1 MIISEIRQSNNPYIK
16 LNKNASELDVPI
28 HLINHKVIERYENCN
43 CFDTNSINVDGV
55 EKQVNFFSENVTY
68 DLCCEDNNFRY
79 IWRNVSFKQLKDTDA
94 LCVFADSK
102 ADIYSK
108 TANENEKVLYFI
120 NINIK
125 FWKLITSIAAI
136 FIAIIVLS
144 QLPLKNIVSDV
155 RSSIPQI
162 ENPFAGVF
170 NWENKQNEQIS
181 GDETTEIDNS
191 LPDEMVEEPVKEEI
205 VEEQEN
211 VIEKK
216 QDFSYTSDNY
226 KGKGVTYVLLEKEK
240 YTPRLV
246 VTDEAKTIAEITDE
260 ANGIIGINA
269 SAWNEEEA
277 LNFTYADGNWISDN
291 KRAYE
296 GDPLSFANG
305 ELSVIDHKYATKKML
320 EKSDPEWIATG
331 YKAVIFNTY
340 STNEDDEESYNRSFI
355 GQLKNG
361 NYIVGVM
368 ENASY
373 SDMVEWARGIYGY
386 DISIL
391 YNTDKGDTCG
401 LYINNEEIYTGTLVK
416 NAIVF

>member
-1 MIISEIRQSNNPYIK
+1 
-16 LNKNASELDVPI
+16 
-28 HLINHKVIERYENCN
+28 
-43 CFDTNSINVDGV
+43 
-55 EKQVNFFSENVTY
+55 
-68 DLCCEDNNFRY
+68 
-79 IWRNVSFKQLKDTDA
+79 
-94 LCVFADSK
+94 
-102 ADIYSK
+102 
-108 TANENEKVLYFI
+108 
-120 NINIK
+120 
-125 FWKLITSIAAI
+125 
-136 FIAIIVLS
+136 
-144 QLPLKNIVSDV
+144 
-155 RSSIPQI
+155 
-162 ENPFAGVF
+162 
-170 NWENKQNEQIS
+170 
-181 GDETTEIDNS
+181 
-191 LPDEMVEEPVKEEI
+191 MVEEPVEEEI

-211 VIEKK
+211 IIEEAP
-216 QDFSYTSDNY
+216 DFSYTSDNY

-246 VTDEAKTIAEITDE
+246 VTDEAKTIAEITGE

-291 KRAYE
+291 KKAYE

-320 EKSDPEWIATG
+320 EKSNPEWIATG

-373 SDMVEWARGIYGY
+373 SDMVEWARGVYGY

-401 LYINNEEIYTGTLVK
+401 LYINNEEIYAGTLVK

>member
-1 MIISEIRQSNNPYIK
+1 MKISEIRQNNNPYIK

-28 HLINHKVIERYENCN
+28 HLINHKVMERYENCN
-43 CFDTNSINVDGV
+43 CFDTNSVDVDGV
-55 EKQVNFFSENVTY
+55 KKQVNFFSENVTY
-68 DLCCEDNNFRY
+68 DLCCEDNNYCY
-79 IWRNVSFKQLKDTDA
+79 IWKNVSFKQLKDTDA
-94 LCVFADSK
+94 LCVFGDSK
-102 ADIYSK
+102 ADIYIK
-108 TANENEKVLYFI
+108 TAKENEKVLYSQ
-120 NINIK
+120 NIYIYL
-125 FWKLITSIAAI
+125 WKIIASIV
-136 FIAIIVLS
+136 AIIIAVVVLS
-144 QLPLKNIVSDV
+144 QLPIKIIVSDV
-155 RSSIPQI
+155 KSKIPQI
-162 ENPFAGVF
+162 EKPFAGVF
-170 NWENKQNEQIS
+170 NWESKQNELIS
-181 GDETTEIDNS
+181 GNDTTEIDKS
-191 LPDEMVEEPVKEEI
+191 LPDEMVEESVEKI

-211 VIEKK
+211 IIEEVP
-216 QDFSYTSDNY
+216 DFSYTSDNY
-226 KGKGVTYVLLEKEK
+226 KGKGVTYALLEKEK

-246 VTDEAKTIAEITDE
+246 VTDEAKTIAEITGE

-291 KRAYE
+291 KKAYE

-305 ELSVIDHKYATKKML
+305 ELSVIDHKYATKKLL
-320 EKSDPEWIATG
+320 EKSNPEWIATG

-401 LYINNEEIYTGTLVK
+401 LYINNEEIYAGTLVK